1 MPILDGRVAV
11 VTGAGRGIG
20 RAIAL
25 LLARNGASVALTG
38 RNGERLQAVAA
49 EIGAL
54 GGRALAHAGD
64 VSDHQQVRATFDAI
78 HAQLGPVDIL
88 VNNAGTTASN
98 KFINTDDETW
108 ERIMRVNATGP
119 FYCCREVIPAMI
131 ERRWGRIINIASV
144 AGLHGLPYSAAYSA
158 SKHALLGLTRSIALE
173 HASYGITAN
182 AICPGW
188 TETDMLADSLGT
200 IVARTGRTLDE
211 ARASILAMSGQSRFV
226 SAEEVA
232 AVALELARPDS
243 QANGQ
248 AVVLAP

>member
-25 LLARNGASVALTG
+25 ILARNGASVALTG
-38 RNGERLQAVAA
+38 RNCERLDAVAA
-49 EIGAL
+49 EIGAV
-54 GGRALAHAGD
+54 GGRALVQAGD
-64 VSDHQQVRATFDAI
+64 VSDHQRVRATFEAI
-78 HAQLGPVDIL
+78 RAQLGPVDIL
-88 VNNAGTTASN
+88 VNNAGITASN
-98 KFINTDDETW
+98 KFVNTDDETW

-144 AGLHGLPYSAAYSA
+144 AALNGLPYSAAYSA

-200 IVARTGRTLDE
+200 IVARTGRTPDE

-226 SAEEVA
+226 SADEVA
-232 AVALELARPDS
+232 TVALELAGPDS

-248 AVVLAP
+248 AVLLAP

>member
-11 VTGAGRGIG
+11 VTGGGRGIG

-25 LLARNGASVALTG
+25 LLAPNGAAVALTG
-38 RNGERLQAVAA
+38 RNGERLEAVAA

-54 GGRALAHAGD
+54 GGCALAQTGD

-78 HAQLGPVDIL
+78 RAQLGPVDIL

-98 KFINTDDETW
+98 KFVNTDDETW

-226 SAEEVA
+226 RAEEVA
-232 AVALELARPDS
+232 AAALELARPDL